1 MNDLIVESCY
11 KIGDCVV
18 EKMAQNQDISIYKD
32 SSGDDD
38 RVFIVKNGKVL
49 FVLASEIRGDEGQYS
64 AIEILE

>member
-1 MNDLIVESCY
+1 MTDLIVESCY

-18 EKMAQNQDISIYKD
+18 EKMAQKQDISIYKD
-32 SSGDDD
+32 GSGDDD

-49 FVLASEIRGDEGQYS
+49 FVLGSELRGDECQYS

>member
-1 MNDLIVESCY
+1 MSELNVESCY
-11 KIGDCVV
+11 KIGDCIV
-18 EKMAQNQDISIYKD
+18 EKISQKQEISIYKD

-49 FVLASEIRGDEGQYS
+49 WVLGSETRGDECQYS